1 MNSKIKAL
9 VITGFGLNCERETAA
24 ACALAGAE
32 PELVHLNDLLS
43 GERNLLPP

>member
-1 MNSKIKAL
+1 MNTKLKAL
-9 VITGFGLNCERETAA
+9 VITGFGLNCECETAA

-43 GERNLLPP
+43 GELKL